1 MRRPVRKVRPAYRSL
16 TREQELAIVICAA
29 VHHGGCAC
37 DQAAAGPCSK
47 MVWAAG
53 RAMKFLGAP
62 NQSEGRQT

>member
-1 MRRPVRKVRPAYRSL
+1 MKRSVRKARPAYRTL

-53 RAMKFLGAP
+53 RAMKFLGALGH
-62 NQSEGRQT
+62 SEDRQT